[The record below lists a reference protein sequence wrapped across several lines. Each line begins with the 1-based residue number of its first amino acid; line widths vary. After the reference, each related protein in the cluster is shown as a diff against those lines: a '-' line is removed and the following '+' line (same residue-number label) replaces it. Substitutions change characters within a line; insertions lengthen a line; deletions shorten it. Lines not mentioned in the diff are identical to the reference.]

1 MPANLDIFVSH
12 LLVVCAV
19 SLRMAGMTAAAAIA
33 PLAVAASD
41 ELAPPPIGFL
51 DYLGSMVEHEG
62 ELIDPL
68 SLQAPMTVEQ
78 TAKAEA
84 ALEGPAHGTADSTEE
99 ER

>member
-19 SLRMAGMTAAAAIA
+19 SLRMTGVTAAVAMA

-41 ELAPPPIGFL
+41 ELAAPPIGFL
-51 DYLGSMVEHEG
+51 DYLGSMVEQDG
-62 ELIDPL
+62 ELVDPL

-78 TAKAEA
+78 TAKAQA
-84 ALEGPAHGTADSTEE
+84 PLEEPAPSTADSAEE